1 VQKHPSLRPELIL
14 NEWNMSLSN
23 PVLDT
28 RFQPAFILESAW
40 QMKDAGLDYS
50 CYYHIR
56 DYHVE
61 LSEFTPFMSPDGAA
75 AMARWWNRMPQ
86 YDGLF
91 DYQNTMRPA
100 YFAFKLLSRLVGSKL
115 PVASDDEKVHAFFT
129 WDGTY
134 KTHNLL
140 VWNYSDTPATVTLT
154 LKGVDGKYTAHR
166 RTLDAVTASNDENL
180 RLRPLSRVSLT
191 PGDSEHKL
199 LLEPYGIE
207 YWEITA
213 DPKR

>member
-1 VQKHPSLRPELIL
+1 
-14 NEWNMSLSN
+14 
-23 PVLDT
+23 
-28 RFQPAFILESAW
+28 
-40 QMKDAGLDYS
+40 MKDAGLDYS

-61 LSEFTPFMSPDGAA
+61 LALFQPFMSAEGAA

-115 PVASDDEKVHAFFT
+115 PAVSDDSKVHAFFT
-129 WDGTY
+129 WDPTY

-140 VWNYSDTPATVTLT
+140 VWNFSDVPADVTISFD
-154 LKGVDGKYTAHR
+154 GVDGNYIANR
-166 RTLDAVTASNDENL
+166 RRLDATTASNDENL
-180 RLRPLSRVSLT
+180 RLRPLSRVALT
-191 PGDSEHKL
+191 AGASKQKVE
-199 LLEPYGIE
+199 LEPYGIE
-207 YWEITA
+207 YWEMIA
-213 DPKR
+213 DRRR